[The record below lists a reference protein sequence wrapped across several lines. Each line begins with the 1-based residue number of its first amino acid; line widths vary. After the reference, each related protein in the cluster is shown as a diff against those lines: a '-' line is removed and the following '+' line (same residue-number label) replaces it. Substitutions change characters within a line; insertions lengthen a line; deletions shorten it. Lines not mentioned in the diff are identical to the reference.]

1 MKHKKNKRTRVSQV
15 QLFETFS
22 FHQRQETLAKQYTWH
37 GTYVRRAD
45 AVGLGASV
53 VVGFG
58 ASLVVGLDSDACA
71 VVDAQTLVQSLMRS

>member
-1 MKHKKNKRTRVSQV
+1 MKHTKNKRTRVSQV

-45 AVGLGASV
+45 AVGLGAS
-53 VVGFG
+53 
-58 ASLVVGLDSDACA
+58 LVVGLDSDACA